1 MVTVWRVEEWGGGV
15 NMWVGVY
22 VFVCTASLMHM
33 MLGKYTLFPHIRWI
47 QKYESHYT
55 VYGLRVIVVRVR
67 VGLVLY
73 CQ

>member
-1 MVTVWRVEEWGGGV
+1 
-15 NMWVGVY
+15 
-22 VFVCTASLMHM
+22 MHM

>member
-1 MVTVWRVEEWGGGV
+1 MKEWGGGGL

-22 VFVCTASLMHM
+22 VTVVCTASLMHM
-33 MLGKYTLFPHIRWI
+33 MLGKYTVFPHIRWI

-55 VYGLRVIVVRVR
+55 VYGLRIIVVR